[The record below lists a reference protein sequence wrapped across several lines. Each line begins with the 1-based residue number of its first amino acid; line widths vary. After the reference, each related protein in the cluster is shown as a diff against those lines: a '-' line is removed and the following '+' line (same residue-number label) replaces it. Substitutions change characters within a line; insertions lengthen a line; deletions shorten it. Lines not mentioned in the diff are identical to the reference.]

1 MNFYIK
7 QAKDINASKY
17 ILALMNE
24 TEQRILNAAMKV
36 FSEDGFEGARTRKI
50 AELAGVNEVT
60 LFRKFQSKENIL
72 RVVMMKN
79 RDIVLQALDT
89 VFLNENRANFQVN
102 LHSLCE
108 NIMKIIEERID
119 MMIILIAESR
129 KKPEIAG
136 ILAPV
141 PEMILMRLTDYFEQ
155 QQKQGKMRN
164 VNPRV
169 AALDCISYFFYSNLL
184 RRMLRDNNSSGSK
197 EEFEAFIDVFLNGIE
212 SKDKNMNG

>member
-1 MNFYIK
+1 MGFYIR

-36 FSEDGFEGARTRKI
+36 FSEDGFEGARTRRI

-169 AALDCISYFFYSNLL
+169 AALACISYFFYSNLL

>member
-1 MNFYIK
+1 MNK
-7 QAKDINASKY
+7 
-17 ILALMNE
+17 
-24 TEQRILNAAMKV
+24 TEQRILDAAMKV
-36 FSEDGFEGARTRKI
+36 FAEDGFEGARTKKI
-50 AELAGVNEVT
+50 AELADVNEVT

-89 VFLNENRANFQVN
+89 VFLNEGKANFQVN

-108 NIMKIIEERID
+108 NIKKIIEERID
-119 MMIILIAESR
+119 MMVILIAESR
-129 KKPEIAG
+129 KKPEIAR

-141 PEMILMRLTDYFEQ
+141 PEMIFMRLTDYFEQ

-169 AALDCISYFFYSNLL
+169 AAVACISYLFYSNLL
-184 RRMLRDNNSSGSK
+184 RGMRSDNNSSGE
-197 EEFEAFIDVFLNGIE
+197 EEFEAFIDIFSNGILE
-212 SKDKNMNG
+212 FKDKNMNG

>member
-1 MNFYIK
+1 MGFYIR

-36 FSEDGFEGARTRKI
+36 FSEDGFEGARTRRI

-169 AALDCISYFFYSNLL
+169 AALACISYFFYSNLL

-197 EEFEAFIDVFLNGIE
+197 EEFESFIDIFLNGIE
-212 SKDKNMNG
+212 SKYYE

>member
-1 MNFYIK
+1 
-7 QAKDINASKY
+7 
-17 ILALMNE
+17 MNE

-89 VFLNENRANFQVN
+89 VFLNENSANFQVN

>member
-1 MNFYIK
+1 M
-7 QAKDINASKY
+7 
-17 ILALMNE
+17 LALMNK
-24 TEQRILNAAMKV
+24 TEQRILDAAMKV
-36 FSEDGFEGARTRKI
+36 FAEDGFEGARTRKI

-79 RDIVLQALDT
+79 RDIVLQALDP
-89 VFLNENRANFQVN
+89 VFLNENRENFQVN

-119 MMIILIAESR
+119 MMVILIAESR
-129 KKPEIAG
+129 KKPEIAQ

-141 PEMILMRLTDYFEQ
+141 PKMILMRLTDYFEQ

-164 VNPRV
+164 VNPKV
-169 AALDCISYFFYSNLL
+169 AALACISYLFYSNLL
-184 RRMLRDNNSSGSK
+184 RRMLRDNNLSGSK
-197 EEFEAFIDVFLNGIE
+197 EEFEAFIDIFLNGILE

>member
-1 MNFYIK
+1 
-7 QAKDINASKY
+7 
-17 ILALMNE
+17 MNE